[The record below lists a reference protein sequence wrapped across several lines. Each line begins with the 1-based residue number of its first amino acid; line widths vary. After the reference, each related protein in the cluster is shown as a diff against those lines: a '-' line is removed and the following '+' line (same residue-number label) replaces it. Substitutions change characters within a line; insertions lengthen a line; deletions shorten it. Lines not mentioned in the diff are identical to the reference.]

1 MLKRIFAWLP
11 PAVKSFYRNASKKLS
26 EKAVFWLSQS
36 LDEWKPDPR
45 VNIGKYTYGIRKS
58 TIPLLTSATRIN
70 VGKYC
75 SVGPGVVFVVG
86 RHPIENVSTYPFRA
100 RFVEGGKFEDEM
112 ASAEFI
118 SIGNDVWFGSRAMI
132 VANVKIGHG
141 AVIAAGSVVYRSVPP
156 YAIVGG
162 VPAKII
168 RRRFNPEQVQK
179 LLKMAWWDWPEERIA
194 ANIDL
199 FYRAPDEFIRK
210 HYAD

>member
-1 MLKRIFAWLP
+1 MLHLSL
-11 PAVKSFYRNASKKLS
+11 KSFYRNASKKLS
-26 EKAVFWLSQS
+26 EKAVAWLGQS
-36 LDEWKPDPR
+36 LDEWKSDPI

-58 TIPLLTSATRIN
+58 TIPVLTSATRIN

-75 SVGPGVVFVVG
+75 SIAPGVVFVVG

-100 RFVEGGKFEDEM
+100 RFVEGGKVEDEM

-118 SIGNDVWFGSRAMI
+118 SIGNDVWIGSRAMI

-168 RRRFNPEQVQK
+168 RRRFNPDQVQK
-179 LLKMAWWDWPEERIA
+179 LLKIAWWDWPEERIA

-210 HYAD
+210 HYADR

>member
-1 MLKRIFAWLP
+1 MLKRIFDMLP
-11 PAVKSFYRNASKKLS
+11 PSVKSFYRNASKKLS
-26 EKAVFWLSQS
+26 EKVVAWLGQS
-36 LDEWKPDPR
+36 LDEWKSDPR
-45 VNIGKYTYGIRKS
+45 VKIGKYTYGIRKS
-58 TIPLLTSATRIN
+58 TIPLLTPCSRIN

-75 SVGPGVVFVVG
+75 SIAPGVIFVVG
-86 RHPIENVSTYPFRA
+86 RHPIENVSAYPFIEN
-100 RFVEGGKFEDEM
+100 FIEGGKGGVVKVP
-112 ASAEFI
+112 AEFI
-118 SIGNDVWFGSRAMI
+118 SIGNDVWIGMRAII

-168 RRRFNPEQVQK
+168 RRRFNPDQVQK
-179 LLKMAWWDWPEERIA
+179 LLKIAWWDWTEERIA